1 MAIQSKTLRRLGL
14 IENWNWPL
22 LWFALPFYVLFTILY
37 DAVLTGNGSYLWLIT
52 FVSASFVEILFVVVS
67 KKLFLTKLL
76 SRWPSGWIGG
86 TFAGLVNVVRNCT
99 VAALALQLGLL
110 QTVDWGTRIAGA
122 YFMGVAIMILYVS
135 ILGSRVEHTSTM
147 HKLHDIQRSLL
158 EHRKN
163 SSFLLNEENQ
173 RLLDQAQSLLL
184 PRIEKIQQLLLEKH
198 ADGDPLQELRALV
211 AEHVRPLS
219 TELSSTAKVLS
230 LKEAPLEVKRIKT
243 GFMAPKVNLAQAIRP
258 GLILMISGA
267 GQWFMVNMLAGGQK
281 ATLTAVGVVIGWLF
295 ILATKSMIPKHLVVK
310 RSSAIMLLSLIGF
323 ISAIPVAL
331 INLSTQSTQSE
342 WALYSMLILSPIFSL
357 VGFAIATSLDVARD
371 NAEKRL
377 QKDNQA
383 LARETALFDQRM
395 WIAKRSWSFV
405 IHGTVQAALTAAITR
420 LSAAEPLEQY
430 QIDLVR
436 QDLTRAANALSK
448 TPETEVDL
456 QVALNDLVTTWSG
469 IVAIKFEISER
480 AQRSL
485 QKDSNARM
493 CVNEICKEAVSNA
506 VRHGEAKKIDI
517 SIDRTPDELLIIEA
531 ADDGRGFWGSV
542 KPGVGSRMLD
552 DLTVSWSI
560 ANNRARAR
568 TVLTAT
574 LPLAGISADAL

>member
-76 SRWPSGWIGG
+76 NRWPSGWIGG

-147 HKLHDIQRSLL
+147 HKLHVIQRSLL

-163 SSFLLNEENQ
+163 SSILLNEENQ

-230 LKEAPLEVKRIKT
+230 LKEAPVEVKRIKT
-243 GFMAPKVNLAQAIRP
+243 GFMAPRVNLAKAIRP
-258 GLILMISGA
+258 GLILMISGV

-295 ILATKSMIPKHLVVK
+295 IVATKSMIPKHLVIK

-517 SIDRTPDELLIIEA
+517 SIDRTADELLIIEA